1 MGENRIMSNLI
12 PIDQVRVMAK
22 SASASKLFSAKAEEQ
37 VFTLML
43 IAQAENIHPMKALM
57 AYDIIQG
64 QPALK
69 ASEALARFMDCGG
82 KIKWIKSDAESAKA
96 EFTHPSSGS
105 FEYEY
110 TVQDATEARLINKD
124 NWKKNLKA
132 MLRARCTSAGIRMSY
147 PRCLNNMYTADEV
160 QDFDIIEEQPKEEI
174 IECETIEPKNIEADK
189 KVLSLK
195 LRKLDYTSA
204 MIQEFAKKLGTQM
217 IHFVPRD
224 NVVQH
229 AEINRKTVIEFSPE
243 ENQATE
249 YRTLAKKI
257 DENTNFVIPTP
268 MKMQELEE
276 LLTTYGVMN

>member
-1 MGENRIMSNLI
+1 MSNLI

-96 EFTHPSSGS
+96 EFTHPSSGT

-110 TVQDATEARLINKD
+110 TVQDATDAGLIQKD

-160 QDFDIIEEQPKEEI
+160 QDFDIVEEQPKEEI

-195 LRKLDYTSA
+195 LRKLDYTTA
-204 MIQEFAKKLGTQM
+204 MIKEFAEKYDLANNGDLLNELVTDEKKL
-217 IHFVPRD
+217 
-224 NVVQH
+224 
-229 AEINRKTVIEFSPE
+229 IELIKEFE
-243 ENQATE
+243 
-249 YRTLAKKI
+249 K
-257 DENTNFVIPTP
+257 
-268 MKMQELEE
+268 
-276 LLTTYGVMN
+276 

>member
-1 MGENRIMSNLI
+1 MSNLI

-96 EFTHPSSGS
+96 EFTHPSSGT

-110 TVQDATEARLINKD
+110 TVQDATEAGLIQKD

-195 LRKLDYTSA
+195 LRKLDYTTA
-204 MIQEFAKKLGTQM
+204 MIKEFAEKYNLSNDGDLLNELVTDEKKL
-217 IHFVPRD
+217 
-224 NVVQH
+224 
-229 AEINRKTVIEFSPE
+229 IELIKEFE
-243 ENQATE
+243 
-249 YRTLAKKI
+249 K
-257 DENTNFVIPTP
+257 
-268 MKMQELEE
+268 
-276 LLTTYGVMN
+276 

>member
-1 MGENRIMSNLI
+1 MSNII

-82 KIKWIKSDAESAKA
+82 KIKWIKSDDKSAKA
-96 EFTHPSSGS
+96 EFTHPSSGT

-110 TVQDATEARLINKD
+110 TVQDATDAGLINKD

-160 QDFDIIEEQPKEEI
+160 QDFDIIQQEEEV
-174 IECETIEPKNIEADK
+174 IEDVEVSSYESRYLANKAI
-189 KVLSLK
+189 LSTK
-195 LRKLDYTSA
+195 LRKYDFTDA
-204 MIQEFAKKLGTQM
+204 MIKEFA
-217 IHFVPRD
+217 
-224 NVVQH
+224 
-229 AEINRKTVIEFSPE
+229 
-243 ENQATE
+243 
-249 YRTLAKKI
+249 TLNDLLNDKVLI
-257 DENTNFVIPTP
+257 DELVND
-268 MKMQELEE
+268 EE
-276 LLTTYGVMN
+276 KLLKYIGEFEK

>member
-1 MGENRIMSNLI
+1 MSNLI
-12 PIDQVRVMAK
+12 PIDQVRAMAK

-96 EFTHPSSGS
+96 EFTHPSSGT

-110 TVQDATEARLINKD
+110 TVQDATDAGLINKD

-147 PRCLNNMYTADEV
+147 PRCLNNMYLTDEV
-160 QDFDIIEEQPKEEI
+160 QDFDIVEEQPKDEI

-195 LRKLDYTSA
+195 LRKLDYTNA
-204 MIQEFAKKLGTQM
+204 MIKEFAEKHDLANNGDLLNELVTDEQKL
-217 IHFVPRD
+217 
-224 NVVQH
+224 
-229 AEINRKTVIEFSPE
+229 IELIKEFE
-243 ENQATE
+243 
-249 YRTLAKKI
+249 K
-257 DENTNFVIPTP
+257 
-268 MKMQELEE
+268 
-276 LLTTYGVMN
+276 

>member
-1 MGENRIMSNLI
+1 MSNLI